1 MNELLQNLKSEIGED
16 MATLLEDVVEVGAD
30 ENKLH
35 WLQIFLS
42 VIKSDKT
49 TSLWYDLSKK
59 DR

>member
-49 TSLWYDLSKK
+49 TSL
-59 DR
+59 